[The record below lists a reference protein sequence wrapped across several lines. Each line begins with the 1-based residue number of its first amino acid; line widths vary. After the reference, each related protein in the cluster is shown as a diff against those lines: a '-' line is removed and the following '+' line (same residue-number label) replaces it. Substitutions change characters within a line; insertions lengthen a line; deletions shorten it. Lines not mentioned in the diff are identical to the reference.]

1 VQYVLVGVVVLA
13 IAWFVTAPLRRPR
26 EPAGEGDRQAARVTE
41 LELRKEAKYR
51 EIRDAQLDHAS
62 GKLNDDDFRG
72 LDAELR
78 REAVA
83 ILAELDRAQAQARR
97 AES

>member
-1 VQYVLVGVVVLA
+1 MLVGVAVIA
-13 IAWFVTAPLRRPR
+13 IAWFVTVPLRRPR
-26 EPAGEGDRQAARVTE
+26 AQGEEGERGERMAARLTE

-62 GKLNDDDFRG
+62 GKLSDEDFEG

-97 AES
+97 DQT